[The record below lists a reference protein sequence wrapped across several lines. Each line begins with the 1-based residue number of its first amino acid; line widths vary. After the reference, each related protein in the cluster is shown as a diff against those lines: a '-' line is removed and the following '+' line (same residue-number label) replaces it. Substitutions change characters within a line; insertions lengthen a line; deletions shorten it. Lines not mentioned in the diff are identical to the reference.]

1 VFSWGGK
8 TPNRRQQCRRF
19 FYALKEFHRSY
30 YINGL
35 PLSLDRNLIEQR
47 RMDNILKLLLGALSV
62 AGFIALV
69 VSEENPISGNS
80 SQASVEISL
89 QSPAESQSLPPS
101 PMPTQSALEPVDD
114 FQFDTPT
121 IDGNPM
127 QPEFGMPLGTA
138 PQISS
143 SKGDGAPDA
152 QIGYTPPPYILPGS
166 AAPAEAATDIAAVDA
181 QGR

>member
-1 VFSWGGK
+1 
-8 TPNRRQQCRRF
+8 
-19 FYALKEFHRSY
+19 
-30 YINGL
+30 
-35 PLSLDRNLIEQR
+35 
-47 RMDNILKLLLGALSV
+47 MDNILKLLLGALSV